1 MTRLEDTGDPNHPFS
16 DATISF
22 DGAGPFPINENGM
35 FSVPMVLLAQELA
48 VDIDVELT
56 GMSGTAG

>member
-1 MTRLEDTGDPNHPFS
+1 M
-16 DATISF
+16 IYF

-48 VDIDVELT
+48 VDIEVELT